1 MLAIWTIIKKLPF
14 FSAMCLKMQCLMC
27 NSFELTWHCEQDFRQ
42 SFYSCGMP
50 QTQST
55 CIAFFLFE
63 AASRISSSK
72 TFHNSTQIFY
82 AGGDR
87 TGRWTCWT
95 DLNQYI
101 LLILTTLS
109 VLKYQLGYIF
119 SSVSASFAKISWNS
133 LSHPASSMFVYY
145 IQLCGL
151 FVILSRVM
159 NSLQKKKSDER
170 RL

>member
-1 MLAIWTIIKKLPF
+1 
-14 FSAMCLKMQCLMC
+14 MQCLTC
-27 NSFELTWHCEQDFRQ
+27 NSFELTWHCKQEFRQ
-42 SFYSCGMP
+42 SFIPVACLRPSLLAQP
-50 QTQST
+50 
-55 CIAFFLFE
+55 FFLFE
-63 AASRISSSK
+63 LHRGLVSSSK

-133 LSHPASSMFVYY
+133 LSHPASSMCVYY

-159 NSLQKKKSDER
+159 NSLQKKRVMKGDYNF
-170 RL
+170 L